1 MLQDLMKDAGF
12 PQDAIEELL
21 GLEERLE
28 KEDKWNRISDMAQKI
43 MDSLSDKDI
52 LVKTLKETESWEEE
66 LGIHRYTLDLL
77 VLLCCWQILEGRY
90 RERNLSME
98 IFTNSLRDLEF
109 KRKECQDVYG
119 VNGIFVGFWYDR
131 FFDISRFALGR
142 LQFEL
147 IPYPFEKE
155 YTEKGRTVRK
165 GDTVINVHIPSD
177 GPLRKED
184 ADAAFQM
191 AEDFY
196 RGKLTDGKTPDAYIS
211 EEPAAFMMESWLLD
225 PDLMNLL
232 PEGNL
237 KNFVERFTLLTYEKA
252 EQFEDG
258 WRVFQNEWK
267 RAPEE
272 LPRRTKLQKAIADYL
287 QKGGKLGEGY
297 GIFVR

>member
-1 MLQDLMKDAGF
+1 
-12 PQDAIEELL
+12 
-21 GLEERLE
+21 
-28 KEDKWNRISDMAQKI
+28 
-43 MDSLSDKDI
+43 
-52 LVKTLKETESWEEE
+52 
-66 LGIHRYTLDLL
+66 
-77 VLLCCWQILEGRY
+77 
-90 RERNLSME
+90 ME

-196 RGKLTDGKTPDAYIS
+196 RGKLMDGKTPDAYIS

-252 EQFEDG
+252 EQFGDG

-267 RAPEE
+267 RTPEE